1 MCHVTCHG
9 SYPVNSDAAG
19 GCQHDFVS
27 IALEV
32 CFVACTI
39 MVCALRGLNCVADAA
54 ATECFNQKAHAYTI
68 PESTAQAAQQARK
81 MISFRKVYYD
91 CHFSAAPQ

>member
-1 MCHVTCHG
+1 MCHVICHG

-19 GCQHDFVS
+19 GCQHDLVS

-54 ATECFNQKAHAYTI
+54 ATECFKQKAHACAYVYTLFRCRRLNK
-68 PESTAQAAQQARK
+68 PEN
-81 MISFRKVYYD
+81 D
-91 CHFSAAPQ
+91 